1 MKDKESLIYDL
12 IFSESNEYSID
23 VSEYIVDIYKH
34 DDFINEIKKVLKKSK
49 VSVVHSSIEVDS
61 KTVTWKLKV
70 KK

>member
-12 IFSESNEYSID
+12 IFSENVDYSID
-23 VSEYIVDIYKH
+23 VAEYVDVYNH
-34 DDFINEIKKVLKKSK
+34 DEFIGEIKKVLKKSK
-49 VSVVHSSIEVDS
+49 VTVVHSSIEVDS